1 MTDPA
6 GPARRAT
13 LKDVAALAGVS
24 VATASKA
31 LNARTDVSPQT
42 RIHVID
48 AAERL
53 AFAPNLGA
61 RGLRSGSTRTIGLLT
76 NDMGGRFSFPVML
89 GVESAVGGR
98 DMSVLLCDSRGDLI
112 REQHYLRVLQSR
124 QVDGVIVVGENS
136 NPRPS
141 LTASIEMP
149 IVYAYAPS
157 EDPRDASFS
166 PDDLAGATLAT
177 EHLIGLGRRRIAH
190 ITGPRMWRATNDRVQ
205 GFGDALR
212 RAALEPAHPILYG
225 DWSQRWGRRAAEML
239 ITSGAQF
246 DAVFCGSD
254 QIATGVLD
262 TLHDAGISVP
272 HNVAV
277 VGYDNWDVFAEESRP
292 PLTTVDM
299 NLQQLGTI
307 SVEALLQAL
316 NGQPPAGHQQIQ
328 CRIVIRESTA
338 SHNTN
343 GDQPRG
349 RW

>member
-1 MTDPA
+1 MTDPIT
-6 GPARRAT
+6 PARRAT

-31 LNARTDVSPQT
+31 LNSRADVSAQT
-42 RIHVID
+42 RIHVKD

-98 DMSVLLCDSRGDLI
+98 DMSVLLCDSRGDVI

-141 LTASIEMP
+141 LTGSIEMP
-149 IVYAYAPS
+149 VVYAYAPS
-157 EDPRDASFS
+157 EDPGDASFS
-166 PDDLAGATLAT
+166 PDDVAGATLAT
-177 EHLIGLGRRRIAH
+177 EHLIGLGRRRIVH
-190 ITGPRMWRATNDRVQ
+190 IAGPPIWRATGDRVQ
-205 GFGDALR
+205 GFTNALQQ
-212 RAALEPAHPILYG
+212 AGLLPAHPTLYG
-225 DWSQRWGRRAAEML
+225 EWSQRWGRRAAEML

-262 TLHDAGISVP
+262 TLHDASISVP
-272 HNVAV
+272 HDVAV

-307 SVEALLQAL
+307 SVEALLRAL
-316 NGQPPAGHQQIQ
+316 DGHPSVGHQQTD
-328 CRIVIRESTA
+328 CRVVIRESTA
-338 SHNTN
+338 SRTISK
-343 GDQPRG
+343 
-349 RW
+349 